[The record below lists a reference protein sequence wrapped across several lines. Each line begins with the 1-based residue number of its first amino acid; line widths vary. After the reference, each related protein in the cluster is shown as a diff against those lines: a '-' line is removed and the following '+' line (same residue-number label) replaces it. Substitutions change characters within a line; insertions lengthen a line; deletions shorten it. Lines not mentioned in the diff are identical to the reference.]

1 MFPRGLDGTLLSCM
15 ASDPG
20 MYQMEPNIKGAF
32 QSWNAPPPPQFY
44 LQEQVKKKFKL
55 RGVSLKQGYVETAT
69 AYVIFKCL
77 LVLNRLWLSVSPS
90 CIVELYYSKL
100 YIDS

>member
-15 ASDPG
+15 ASDPR
-20 MYQMEPNIKGAF
+20 YVPNGAKHQGGF
-32 QSWNAPPPPQFY
+32 PKLERTPPPQLY

-90 CIVELYYSKL
+90 CIFELYYSKL